1 MTARLDAID
10 HKILDI
16 VQHEGRI
23 SNVDLAARIQ
33 LSAPQAFRR
42 VRSLEERGVIRG
54 YRADVAPEAIGF
66 AVTAYVSVSIG
77 GDDFGR
83 VREIEAE
90 IRAFPQILECYS
102 VSGEDDY
109 LLKVVAH
116 DLKSLSNFLT
126 DRLMQVPGIDDVRS
140 MICLEEIKL
149 ASPLPV
155 APEREAWSMR
165 TRSRAREEDAQ
176 VEELRKSPR
185 GTSSISTVRGRRCRS
200 SCPTTSARASRPSIT
215 GSSASCRSCSDI
227 VGKPLVGSAGF
238 STWPASRAT
247 TRSNSPRHG
256 SEVVGIEGRAGERRQ
271 VRLRPRR
278 DRPRASRASIRT
290 TCAISRSPSTAS
302 STSSSAPACSI
313 TCRRPML
320 GP

>member
-1 MTARLDAID
+1 MTTRLDAID

-16 VQHEGRI
+16 VQREGRI
-23 SNVDLAARIQ
+23 SNVDLATRIR

-109 LLKVVAH
+109 LLKVVAQ
-116 DLKSLSNFLT
+116 
-126 DRLMQVPGIDDVRS
+126 RPQVAQQLPHRSADAGSGIDDVRS
-140 MICLEEIKL
+140 MIALEEIKT

-155 APEREAWSMR
+155 NA
-165 TRSRAREEDAQ
+165 
-176 VEELRKSPR
+176 
-185 GTSSISTVRGRRCRS
+185 
-200 SCPTTSARASRPSIT
+200 
-215 GSSASCRSCSDI
+215 
-227 VGKPLVGSAGF
+227 
-238 STWPASRAT
+238 
-247 TRSNSPRHG
+247 
-256 SEVVGIEGRAGERRQ
+256 
-271 VRLRPRR
+271 
-278 DRPRASRASIRT
+278 
-290 TCAISRSPSTAS
+290 
-302 STSSSAPACSI
+302 
-313 TCRRPML
+313 
-320 GP
+320 